1 VFTLESIFY
10 KLGLFSNIRSNNYD
24 RRKQLENAKYFKYFC
39 SILIEEGMGTCE
51 IKSRIV
57 MAKVSF
63 NKKKNLLAANWIKI
77 SGRN

>member
-1 VFTLESIFY
+1 MFILESIFY
-10 KLGLFSNIRSNNYD
+10 NLGLFSNIRSNNYD
-24 RRKQLENAKYFKYFC
+24 RPKQLENAKYFKYLG
-39 SILIEEGMGTCE
+39 SILIEGMGTCE

-63 NKKKNLLAANWIKI
+63 NKKKNLLAANWTKI